1 MPILSYLRALNRALS
16 DEMARDPAVCV
27 FGEDIGVAV
36 SNVTSGLLKKYGSE
50 RVVDMPIS
58 EQAFTSFAT
67 GAAMMGQRPVIEFQI
82 PALLFLAF
90 EQIANQAHKFSLMTG
105 GQVRVPVTYLLP
117 SSGSRIGWA
126 GQHSDHPYSLFAH
139 VGVKT
144 VVPATPADAYGLLAS
159 AIRDDDP
166 VIVFA
171 PAGAVGQRENIDF
184 GLLAPI
190 PLGVGRVHRGG
201 DDVTVVAIGHL
212 VHDALAL
219 ADELAG
225 EVSIEVFDPRTL
237 HPFDWAGLAASLER
251 TGRLVVIDDS
261 NRSCGIGGE
270 IVATAAERMRL
281 IAPPRRVTRPAGA
294 VLPYARD
301 LDLALQ
307 PSRAQL
313 RDAID
318 EVMKHTEAVRQ
329 PLGPDCNTR
338 SGRMAET

>member
-1 MPILSYLRALNRALS
+1 MPILSYLKALNRALS
-16 DEMARDPAVCV
+16 TEMDADPSVCV
-27 FGEDIGVAV
+27 FGEDVGVAV
-36 SNVTSGLLKKYGSE
+36 SNVTTGLLKKFGPE

-67 GAAMMGQRPVIEFQI
+67 GAAMAGQRPVIEFQI

-105 GQVRVPVTYLLP
+105 GQVSIPVTYLLP
-117 SSGSRIGWA
+117 SSGSRGGWA

-144 VVPATPADAYGLLAS
+144 VVPATPADAYGLLLT

-171 PAGAVGQRENIDF
+171 PAGAIGVRDNVDF
-184 GLLAPI
+184 ATLAPV
-190 PLGVGRVHRGG
+190 PLGVGRIHRPG

-212 VHDALAL
+212 VHDALAV
-219 ADELAG
+219 AEELAG
-225 EVSIEVFDPRTL
+225 TVSVEVFDPRTL
-237 HPFDWAGLAASLER
+237 HPFDWSGLAESLER
-251 TGRLVVIDDS
+251 TGRLVVVDDS

-270 IVATAAERMRL
+270 ILATAAEQMRL
-281 IAPPRRVTRPAGA
+281 IAPPKRITRPDGA
-294 VLPYARD
+294 VLPFARE

-307 PSRAQL
+307 PTRAQI
-313 RDAID
+313 RTAIEHVAKIGSET
-318 EVMKHTEAVRQ
+318 EVPA
-329 PLGPDCNTR
+329 
-338 SGRMAET
+338 